1 MAFIESMTCINTGNA
16 WVRVRKGA
24 RRKGRDRDELDC
36 TFGCC
41 PVDLD
46 GELSFQELSFGLLSF
61 AQSWLLHACI
71 DNLICSRR
79 NLVGLVDGVT
89 EAWAA
94 DRPTSHRCWPSR
106 SAFQGWL
113 CLDNTSQ
120 YRCWRWRPTEL
131 SEEEMFTAF
140 VHCGVLEL
148 DPEREDRRS
157 WSWRACTE
165 AAVKCFL
172 KAKFSRIYSTHG
184 SWYTFQN
191 VVDEDELEM
200 WLEWLEN
207 HEVGI
212 DSNWRSCWHR
222 FRGGGLCAERA
233 WHLSFSWSAVLCC
246 RSTPAH
252 GDHISTYL

>member
-1 MAFIESMTCINTGNA
+1 MGSST
-16 WVRVRKGA
+16 KGGKA
-24 RRKGRDRDELDC
+24 KGIVTNRDELSLHFRLLAGRPRRR
-36 TFGCC
+36 TIFPGAQFRALLEVGCC
-41 PVDLD
+41 TDD
-46 GELSFQELSFGLLSF
+46 
-61 AQSWLLHACI
+61 ACI
-71 DNLICSRR
+71 DNLICSQR
-79 NLVGLVDGVT
+79 NLVGLVDGVN

-94 DRPTSHRCWPSR
+94 DRPASTRCWPSR
-106 SAFQGWL
+106 SPFKGWL

-120 YRCWRWRPTEL
+120 YRCCRWRPTEL
-131 SEEEMFTAF
+131 SEEEIITAF

-165 AAVKCFL
+165 ATVKCFL

-191 VVDEDELEM
+191 VVDEHELDM

-222 FRGGGLCAERA
+222 CRGGGRCAERA

-246 RSTPAH
+246 RSTPVH